1 MSQWGTE
8 MAAAMQAILDE
19 MEDQPLLVMHTN
31 KDTIIRAVPFQRLLK
46 YRDIH
51 LFTSKNDDIKCAVVE
66 RFQRTLQVMI
76 HGHMTANRMQCFMDV
91 LPAMLRTYNSTHHNA
106 IGMVPRTVNWTNAKH
121 VWERLYSL
129 PPQSR
134 RAMW

>member
-8 MAAAMQAILDE
+8 MAAAMQAILDK
-19 MEDQPLLVMHTN
+19 MEDQPLLVMHNN

-51 LFTSKNDDIKCAVVE
+51 LFTSENDDIKCAVVE
-66 RFQRTLQVMI
+66 RFQRTLQAMI

-106 IGMVPRTVNWTNAKH
+106 IGVVPHAVNWTNAKH

>member
-51 LFTSKNDDIKCAVVE
+51 LFTSKNDDIKSAVVE
-66 RFQRTLQVMI
+66 CFQRTLQVMI

-91 LPAMLRTYNSTHHNA
+91 LPAMLRTYNSIHHNA
-106 IGMVPRTVNWTNAKH
+106 IGMVPHTVNWTNAKH